1 MSLDLGNTAVQ
12 IDRMAAG
19 LKSRVDRK
27 RARLRQALESVRT
40 FDAIVYEEKRLLSKN
55 TVAWSLPVAFDSPSA
70 AFPAPPPP
78 ADHRVLAT
86 DGSDIGTDRHLPAR
100 CYVINIGVA
109 SLTYGSQPDADL
121 RSRARLYA
129 DDQDLVIRD
138 PDAAFRQVGVA
149 GTVLAAKRMAEEAV
163 ALAEEATE
171 TSPEVPTLALM
182 DGSLVM
188 IGLASHGFDDYVRR
202 ELLDNG
208 FIRALDELKRLSE
221 ERTLAVASYISLP
234 GSAEATNALRL
245 VACPYEVAD
254 CDRYCASIV
263 PGERPCDS
271 VATGIVDRELFGET
285 LKAGQRSAVFASSS
299 SLVANHYRG
308 HEVHFFYVH
317 TGEEIGRVEVP
328 VWVAE
333 DERLLDLVH
342 SLILDQCSRGPGYPV
357 VLMEAHEQAAI
368 TASDRRFFVE
378 QVESALQDQALP
390 VYTSEKSRSKRL
402 RWL

>member
-1 MSLDLGNTAVQ
+1 M
-12 IDRMAAG
+12 
-19 LKSRVDRK
+19 
-27 RARLRQALESVRT
+27 
-40 FDAIVYEEKRLLSKN
+40 
-55 TVAWSLPVAFDSPSA
+55 
-70 AFPAPPPP
+70 
-78 ADHRVLAT
+78 
-86 DGSDIGTDRHLPAR
+86 
-100 CYVINIGVA
+100 
-109 SLTYGSQPDADL
+109 
-121 RSRARLYA
+121 
-129 DDQDLVIRD
+129 
-138 PDAAFRQVGVA
+138 
-149 GTVLAAKRMAEEAV
+149 
-163 ALAEEATE
+163 
-171 TSPEVPTLALM
+171 
-182 DGSLVM
+182 
-188 IGLASHGFDDYVRR
+188 
-202 ELLDNG
+202 
-208 FIRALDELKRLSE
+208 
-221 ERTLAVASYISLP
+221 ASYISLP

-357 VLMEAHEQAAI
+357 VLMEAHEQAVISAG
-368 TASDRRFFVE
+368 DRRVFRRMLTDSLE
-378 QVESALQDQALP
+378 RQGLSAA
-390 VYTSEKSRSKRL
+390 TSQKDRSKRSP
-402 RWL
+402 WV